1 MSKKLT
7 SVEKEELYNSFL
19 SRFPLDSLQNMTL
32 EQYTGTEDS
41 RDNFCYWVQYKVD
54 KVGGMKGGSSD
65 IFGIYKHKNPSKK
78 PKMISDS
85 QYSWLRELGSDAN
98 AAWEKIRGLIC
109 SIAKSAN
116 EGRYGDIDSIQCIGN
131 NFKWK
136 VAFLYSNKKI
146 PPIYSKKAVKLLAK
160 KHHIN
165 IANSEPQSNIETKL
179 MSLKGDMDFWEFADM
194 LWDEC
199 EKSDDWFLKTIASIA
214 KSLKEKME
222 SEKFSYAYN
231 KDDIFARN
239 KKDFFIWVKTDDKII
254 GDEDC
259 HYEFYFDKKKN
270 KMFPMIHF
278 ENNFKKD
285 SDILKRFSD
294 ICKHKQLKM
303 FPRSRDS
310 WFYIEDSEMNIGEY
324 EGDRELFC
332 KTAIGKMREL
342 DNRVGNEIKKE
353 INRMRSKDNLEPYV
367 NKLKKVKNLILTGAT
382 GTGKTYY
389 AEEIAKAM
397 NAEVKIVQFH
407 PSYDYTDF
415 VEGLRPVEKNG
426 TLGFERRDGVFKEFC
441 ALALKNLENSRK
453 SKDVQE
459 KEATVSDLID
469 EFISN
474 ATDDSTKFAI
484 TTGNEF
490 YIESSDQKYI
500 FVKVPSN
507 DKRNELTLQKQVLV
521 DLLSAEDKLTN
532 SGKIREFYKRKWR
545 TQEDSYYFALYEK
558 LYEKRNSYKAAEVK
572 QIERK
577 DFVFI
582 IDEINRGEVSKIFGE
597 LFYAIDPGYR
607 GKKEKAVQTQYQNLI
622 HDGEAFKDGFYVP
635 ENVYIIGTMND
646 IDRSVE
652 SIDFAFRRRFT
663 WTEITAESSLSI
675 LDKEAAWESYGAK
688 PSDDE
693 ISKLKNRLTNLNKEI
708 SSIDGLNSSYHIG
721 GSYLLKYASY
731 KKDEAFEK
739 LWTNHLSGVLF
750 EYLRGRPQIDQ
761 IIQELKKAYDTDV
774 IEDDEDEAEE

>member
-1 MSKKLT
+1 M
-7 SVEKEELYNSFL
+7 
-19 SRFPLDSLQNMTL
+19 
-32 EQYTGTEDS
+32 
-41 RDNFCYWVQYKVD
+41 D
-54 KVGGMKGGSSD
+54 K
-65 IFGIYKHKNPSKK
+65 
-78 PKMISDS
+78 
-85 QYSWLRELGSDAN
+85 Q
-98 AAWEKIRGLIC
+98 
-109 SIAKSAN
+109 
-116 EGRYGDIDSIQCIGN
+116 
-131 NFKWK
+131 
-136 VAFLYSNKKI
+136 
-146 PPIYSKKAVKLLAK
+146 
-160 KHHIN
+160 
-165 IANSEPQSNIETKL
+165 IE
-179 MSLKGDMDFWEFADM
+179 
-194 LWDEC
+194 
-199 EKSDDWFLKTIASIA
+199 
-214 KSLKEKME
+214 
-222 SEKFSYAYN
+222 
-231 KDDIFARN
+231 
-239 KKDFFIWVKTDDKII
+239 
-254 GDEDC
+254 
-259 HYEFYFDKKKN
+259 
-270 KMFPMIHF
+270 
-278 ENNFKKD
+278 
-285 SDILKRFSD
+285 
-294 ICKHKQLKM
+294 QLK
-303 FPRSRDS
+303 
-310 WFYIEDSEMNIGEY
+310 N
-324 EGDRELFC
+324 
-332 KTAIGKMREL
+332 
-342 DNRVGNEIKKE
+342 
-353 INRMRSKDNLEPYV
+353 
-367 NKLKKVKNLILTGAT
+367 VKNLIFTGAP

-397 NAEVKIVQFH
+397 NAEFKIVQFH

-441 ALALKNLENSRK
+441 ALALKNLENSSK

-474 ATDDSTKFAI
+474 ATDDSIKFAI

-558 LYEKRNSYKAAEVK
+558 LYENRNSYKAAEVK

-693 ISKLKNRLTNLNKEI
+693 ITKLKNRLTNLNKEI

-731 KKDEAFEK
+731 NKDEAFEK

-750 EYLRGRPQIDQ
+750 EYLRGRPQIDK
-761 IIQELKKAYDTDV
+761 IIPELKKAYDTDV
-774 IEDDEDEAEE
+774 IEDDEDETEEEVRG